1 MLTIRYKNRF
11 FRFIERVSKGDLVD
25 LINTKTD
32 VLVKMELSL
41 AIPEAP
47 IMKGRKYKHS
57 FVLNIPNF
65 LIDLS
70 QDENEIYKRI
80 KKSTRADIRKATE
93 IHHLTYAE
101 VDHPTDAQIKNF
113 LYFIICLQRKRKLL
127 PVIRKN

>member
-25 LINTKTD
+25 FMNTKTD
-32 VLVKMELSL
+32 VLLKMELSL
-41 AIPEAP
+41 SVPEAP

-57 FVLNIPNF
+57 FELNIPNF

-70 QDENEIYKRI
+70 QDEDVIYKRI

-93 IHHLTYAE
+93 IDHLTYVE
-101 VDHPTDAQIKNF
+101 VDHPTDEQIEKF
-113 LYFIICLQRKRKLL
+113 SLL
-127 PVIRKN
+127 